1 MNTRFTFGTPG
12 RTFAEN
18 IPLGNGILGAMI
30 SGDPERER
38 ITLNHSA
45 LWSGYAHDAV
55 NPAAKDAIAPMREA
69 YFAGR
74 YAEADETA
82 VKCLMRAL
90 PYSDAEGSDTP
101 FGAFLPLGE
110 LEIFCDRMN
119 MCRAEDFRRC
129 LDIASGV
136 CTVQYCWRGA
146 AFDREYFTSFADSVF
161 VMRIRAD
168 RPGNVTAAVRLRR
181 MTDSVCT
188 VLPGGLLRLDGAVSG
203 GNTFCAF
210 ARVRISGG
218 TLNGLQD
225 GFLASDADELEILLS
240 ASTSIVSE
248 SPAGAA
254 ELALKQ
260 AEQYGFS
267 DLLARHKA
275 AFRAENGN
283 FSLDIGPEPEN
294 AESAATFFTSLENGT
309 FPGFCAARFLAFSRY
324 LLLSSSRPG
333 NLPATIQGIWN
344 DQYRPPWNCD
354 YHLNGNT
361 QMIYWPAEA
370 CGLSRSHL
378 PLLEWIR
385 TLAVSGAEVARKA
398 FGARGWCA
406 AWVSNPFGYA
416 APGQTIE
423 WGLFPEA
430 GAWMCMHIRD
440 HFEYTLDMDFL
451 HSFYPILQGASAFC
465 LDMLAPDPETGKLLF
480 GPTIA
485 PEHGFIAPDGTRRF
499 IVWGTAAAQEC
510 VWELF
515 RFMLKAGALLMSSDP
530 LLTEIRN
537 AFDRLALPS
546 VDAEGMLGKWILP
559 HTPDGARHLRHMM
572 GLYPGVRLAGERTEE
587 LTAALAKTLD
597 DHEEHARCT
606 YWGAGSWSGSW
617 IVNLRARMRQGGK
630 AAEALRLLM
639 RRTLCPNLLALN
651 SDIFQQ
657 DGHSGCVSGILEM
670 LVQER
675 DGRIDLL
682 PALPDEWKDGS
693 LNGLRVRGGFEL
705 DLVWADGKPSSVS
718 IRSEKGG
725 TCSVAAGG
733 DIREVRLGAGE
744 SIRIVY

>member
-1 MNTRFTFGTPG
+1 MNSRFVFDAPG
-12 RTFAEN
+12 RDFTEN

-38 ITLNHSA
+38 ITLNHSG

-55 NPAAKDAIAPMREA
+55 NPAARDSIARIREA

-82 VKCLMRAL
+82 QKCLLRAL
-90 PYSDAEGSDTP
+90 PYLDAEGSDTP

-119 MCRAEDFRRC
+119 MRHPESFRRC
-129 LDIASGV
+129 LDIDSGI
-136 CTVQYCWRGA
+136 CTVQYRWRDMT
-146 AFDREYFTSFADSVF
+146 FDKEYFTSFADSVF
-161 VMRIRAD
+161 AMRIRAD
-168 RPGNVTAAVRLRR
+168 RPGKVTAAVRLRR
-181 MTDSVCT
+181 MTDSRCT
-188 VLPGGLLRLDGAVSG
+188 VLPGGLLRLDGTVSG
-203 GNTFCAF
+203 GNSFCAF
-210 ARVRISGG
+210 ARVRASGG
-218 TLNGLQD
+218 TTEKLQD
-225 GFLASDADELEILLS
+225 GILVSGANELEILLS
-240 ASTSIVSE
+240 ASTSIVSG
-248 SPAGAA
+248 SPETDA

-267 DLLARHKA
+267 DLLARHEA
-275 AFRAENGN
+275 AFRTENGN
-283 FSLDIGPEPEN
+283 FRLDIGPEPEN
-294 AESAATFFTSLENGT
+294 AESVSTFFTSLENGT
-309 FPGFCAARFLAFSRY
+309 FPGFCSARFLAFSRY

-361 QMIYWPAEA
+361 QIIYWPAEA
-370 CGLSRSHL
+370 CGLSRNHL

-423 WGLFPEA
+423 WGYFPEA
-430 GAWMCMHIRD
+430 GAWICMHIRD

-451 HSFYPILQGASAFC
+451 RSFLPILQGACAFC
-465 LDMLAPDPETGKLLF
+465 LDMLAPDPETGRLLF

-485 PEHGFIAPDGTRRF
+485 PEHGFIAPDGKRRF
-499 IVWGTAAAQEC
+499 IVWGTTAAQEC

-515 RFMLKAGALLMSSDP
+515 RFTLKAGALLGSSDP
-530 LLTEIRN
+530 LQTEIRN

-546 VDAEGMLGKWILP
+546 IDAEGMIGKWIRP
-559 HTPDGARHLRHMM
+559 HQPDGARHLRHMM

-587 LTAALAKTLD
+587 ITAALTKTLE
-597 DHEEHARCT
+597 DHETHARRT

-617 IVNLRARMRQGGK
+617 LVNLWARMKRGEK
-630 AAEALRLLM
+630 AAQSQMLLM
-639 RRTLCPNLLALN
+639 RKTLCPNLLALN

-675 DGRIDLL
+675 DGRIELL
-682 PALPDEWKDGS
+682 PALPDEWPDGS
-693 LNGLRVRGGFEL
+693 LRGLHVRGGFEL
-705 DLVWADGKPSSVS
+705 DLVWAGGKPHSVS

-725 TCSVAAGG
+725 TCSVAAGE
-733 DIREVRLGAGE
+733 DVRELRLGAGE
-744 SIRIVY
+744 RNA